1 MGLDTYE
8 LLKALVEKNG
18 VSGAENSTA
27 QYVKEI
33 LSSYGETSIDV
44 LGNVICKVGRFDD
57 SKPTLLLDAHI
68 DEIGMIVTYITN
80 DGFLKVSNVGGID
93 NRVLTGQTVKIYGKR
108 AVDGVIASTPPHL
121 KKDNSAAADI
131 SDIYID
137 TGMTGSEAEE
147 IISLGDRV
155 CIYNSLEKLEGSF
168 VTSHALDNRAGCVS
182 VILAADMLENVD
194 TEYNVCVLLSVQE
207 EVGERGAKTGA
218 FSFDC
223 DKAIIVD
230 VSFGLTH
237 GEDAADCGVC
247 GNGGMI
253 GIAPSLSREMSE
265 ELINIA
271 KDKDIPYQIE
281 VMNGRTGTNAD
292 AIGISKGGA
301 KTVTLSVP
309 LKHMHTPVEVVD
321 MRDIENTARLICE
334 YIK

>member
-18 VSGAENSTA
+18 VSGAENSAA
-27 QYVKEI
+27 QYAKEI
-33 LSSYGETSIDV
+33 LSRYGETNIDV
-44 LGNVICKVGRFDD
+44 LGNVLCKVGKFDN

-68 DEIGMIVTYITN
+68 DEIGMIVTYITD
-80 DGFLKVSNVGGID
+80 DGFIKVSNVGGID
-93 NRVLTGQTVKIYGKR
+93 NRVLTGQTVKIYGR
-108 AVDGVIASTPPHL
+108 QTVDGVIASTPPHL
-121 KKDNSAAADI
+121 KKDSSATADI
-131 SDIYID
+131 ADIYID
-137 TGMTGSEAEE
+137 TGMTGEAAKE

-155 CIYNSLEKLEGSF
+155 CIYNRLERLEGSF
-168 VTSHALDNRAGCVS
+168 VTSHALDNRAGCAV
-182 VILAADMLENVD
+182 VILAADILENVD
-194 TEYNVCVLLSVQE
+194 TKYNVCVLLSVQE

-218 FSFDC
+218 FTVDC
-223 DKAIIVD
+223 DKAIVVD

-237 GEDAADCGVC
+237 GEDISDCGVC
-247 GNGGMI
+247 ENGGMI
-253 GIAPSLSREMSE
+253 GIAPSLSGEMSD

-271 KDKDIPYQIE
+271 KEKNIPYQIE
-281 VMNGRTGTNAD
+281 VMSGKTGTNAD

-321 MRDIENTARLICE
+321 MRDIENTARLIYE

>member
-1 MGLDTYE
+1 MGLDTFE

-18 VSGAENSTA
+18 VSGAENSVA
-27 QYVKEI
+27 EYAKEI
-33 LSSYGETSIDV
+33 LSIYGETCIDV
-44 LGNVICKVGRFDD
+44 LGNVLCKVGKFDN

-68 DEIGMIVTYITN
+68 DEIGMIVTYITE

-93 NRVLTGQTVKIYGKR
+93 NRVLTGQTVKIYGSKT
-108 AVDGVIASTPPHL
+108 VDGVIASTPPHL
-121 KKDNSAAADI
+121 KKDSSATADI
-131 SDIYID
+131 SEIYID
-137 TGMTGSEAEE
+137 TGMTGEAAKE

-155 CIYNSLEKLEGSF
+155 CIYNSLERLEGNF
-168 VTSHALDNRAGCVS
+168 VTSHALDNRAGCAA
-182 VILAADMLENVD
+182 VILAADMLENTD
-194 TEYNVCVLLSVQE
+194 TKYNVCVLLSVQE

-218 FSFDC
+218 FTLDC
-223 DKAIIVD
+223 DKAIVVD

-253 GIAPSLSREMSE
+253 GISPSLCREMSD

-281 VMNGRTGTNAD
+281 VMNGKTGTNAD
-292 AIGISKGGA
+292 AIGISRGGA
-301 KTVTLSVP
+301 KTITISVP

>member
-1 MGLDTYE
+1 MSLDTYE
-8 LLKALVEKNG
+8 LLSALVDTSG
-18 VSGAENSTA
+18 VSGAENSVA
-27 QYVKEI
+27 EYAKDI
-33 LSSYGETSIDV
+33 LSRYGETSIDI
-44 LGNVICKVGRFDD
+44 LGNVICKVGRFDE

-68 DEIGMIVTYITN
+68 DEIGMIVTYITD

-93 NRVLTGQTVKIYGKR
+93 NRVLTGQTVKIYGRKT
-108 AVDGVIASTPPHL
+108 VDGVIASTPPHL
-121 KKDNSAAADI
+121 KKDSSAAVDI
-131 SDIYID
+131 VDIFID
-137 TGMTGSEAEE
+137 TGMSGGNAKE

-155 CIYNSLEKLEGSF
+155 CIFNRLERLEGSL
-168 VTSHALDNRAGCVS
+168 VTSHALDNRAGCAA
-182 VILAADMLENVD
+182 VILAADMLRNED
-194 TEYNVCVLLSVQE
+194 TKYNVCVLLSVQE

-218 FSFDC
+218 FTVDC
-223 DKAIIVD
+223 DKAIVVD

-237 GEDAADCGVC
+237 SEDASDCGVC

-253 GIAPSLSREMSE
+253 GIAPSLCREMSDK
-265 ELINIA
+265 LINIA
-271 KDKDIPYQIE
+271 KNNDIPYQIE
-281 VMNGRTGTNAD
+281 VMNGKTGTNAD